1 MPQVSPEAPIAL
13 PMILMAFT
21 VVLADLIVMG
31 LLMLSA
37 CGLITERG
45 VYEGARQQQQIR
57 RDPGQSDAPSLP
69 AYDKYKQERDKL
81 APSSE

>member
-1 MPQVSPEAPIAL
+1 MPCRVVVSI
-13 PMILMAFT
+13 T
-21 VVLADLIVMG
+21 VACMKYLTVMG